1 MHKRQ
6 LEKNLKIHQ
15 LEDEVDALRRKIE
28 ELQLNVEEKNARS
41 EDDTTRIDLNYPPT
55 MED

>member
-1 MHKRQ
+1 MHERQ

-28 ELQLNVEEKNARS
+28 ELQLNLEEKKKRMFS
-41 EDDTTRIDLNYPPT
+41 PRMTQLELISIIL
-55 MED
+55 